1 MKLCNRE
8 IFFKFQ
14 NWSQENVS
22 VNKVLSTQT
31 RGPEASQAH
40 GWEGRQRRI
49 LELTGRPA
57 GLATS
62 VSSELLHLRRS
73 ANREQIEKTQL
84 TPALC
89 MLYTQTYVP
98 LLHIHTHTHTQRY
111 TQNK

>member
-8 IFFKFQ
+8 KFFKFQ

-57 GLATS
+57 EPSGKLHAT
-62 VSSELLHLRRS
+62 EKPYLLVNQKRTAL
-73 ANREQIEKTQL
+73 KT
-84 TPALC
+84 TKEDN
-89 MLYTQTYVP
+89 V
-98 LLHIHTHTHTQRY
+98 
-111 TQNK
+111 